1 MQTNRC
7 FCSASSI
14 CRNDLELCKSTCA
27 NENRGIMLK
36 GEEILLADLDKYMEV
51 YLEKYMEVYLDKY
64 TTREPGKHVL
74 SMVSGAE
81 GDSWQQEACLLPTHR
96 HLVFRT
102 HGAPFFPSPHC
113 PGAIP
118 KDYRSPAGPVPCLPD
133 LCRHCKCP

>member
-1 MQTNRC
+1 M
-7 FCSASSI
+7 
-14 CRNDLELCKSTCA
+14 K
-27 NENRGIMLK
+27 
-36 GEEILLADLDKYMEV
+36 V

-81 GDSWQQEACLLPTHR
+81 GDSWQQGACLLPTRR

-118 KDYRSPAGPVPCLPD
+118 KDQRSPAGPVPCLPD
-133 LCRHCKCP
+133 LCRHCKCPQASQVALDASALTTELSLW